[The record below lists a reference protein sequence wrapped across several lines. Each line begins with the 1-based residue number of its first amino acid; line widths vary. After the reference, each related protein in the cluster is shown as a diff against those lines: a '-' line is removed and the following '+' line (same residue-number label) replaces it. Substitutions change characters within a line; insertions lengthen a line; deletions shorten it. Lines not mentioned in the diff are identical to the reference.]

1 MYRPPG
7 PVSKFLSIW
16 TSLLEPLIMAPKAI
30 ILGDFNIHFDNT
42 SDLLVA
48 EFIILMVALDWVL
61 KDGMATHRAGHTLDG
76 IFTHPEEE
84 LYLSTTPLEWTDHAL
99 LTFKFLARQQPIIPI
114 PQKKLIRS
122 WRNIE
127 AEALKITL
135 THNWNNLKAPTLS
148 PLARFNLGI
157 TQAIDSLAP
166 ARISVPRVR
175 KKPNQPWFSQ
185 ALKILQRKYRQKE
198 RCWKLSSREAERA
211 INHSQRSALK
221 RPLCGTTQNQAQLL
235 LPDPRCPRNGPQFA
249 DRHLAAHVPLISLR
263 GTGASRL
270 VSTRTW
276 FHPVWQPPA
285 KFYVV
290 HAPPDEVSSPQA

>member
-16 TSLLEPLIMAPKAI
+16 TSLMEPLIMAPKAI

-48 EFIILMVALDWVL
+48 EFIDLMVALDWVL

-127 AEALKITL
+127 AEPLKITL

-157 TQAIDSLAP
+157 TQAMDSLAP
-166 ARISVPRVR
+166 ARISVPRIR

-198 RCWKLSSREAERA
+198 RCWKLSSREAERVELKLA
-211 INHSQRSALK
+211 LNIYKEACRVAKSDYFTRKISEAANSSRELFRTINVLTTPS
-221 RPLCGTTQNQAQLL
+221 GTPKVEN
-235 LPDPRCPRNGPQFA
+235 
-249 DRHLAAHVPLISLR
+249 S
-263 GTGASRL
+263 
-270 VSTRTW
+270 
-276 FHPVWQPPA
+276 
-285 KFYVV
+285 
-290 HAPPDEVSSPQA
+290 